1 MPELLMTLSR
11 WSLELISP
19 SADEDFVAD
28 DEIAARDRPSPQP
41 SPRSG
46 EREQEIHRRNFLEL
60 MGTSLAAAGVAGLGG
75 CNRPPA
81 EEIVPY
87 VRAPEDLVVG
97 VPRFFA
103 TSMPMGGYGVGLLV
117 ESHENRPTK
126 VEGNPQ
132 HPASK
137 PPTTSTSPS
146 RFGPTDAFAQASI
159 LDLYDPD
166 RSKAVTHLGEIRSW
180 DAFVGALRQEFAGKE
195 QTLRLRV
202 LTETVT
208 SPTLG
213 RMLVDLTRHFPQARW
228 HVDDPLDPVRAR
240 AGARYAFGQPVEVR
254 YDLSA
259 ADVIV
264 SLDADFLGAGR
275 DQTRMMRDFSQR
287 RVLHAGN
294 RTMNRLYVIESS
306 ITVTGTR
313 ADHRQPIAP
322 AKIESFA
329 IALAEALG
337 VEHGLTSH
345 APAHGVDP
353 AWIRALAEDLKRRRG
368 RTAILVGESQPPLVH
383 ALGLVLNNALGNIEG
398 PATNG
403 EAATHAV
410 TIADPVA
417 IAPPDPKSTLQDLA
431 DDLVDGK
438 VDALFVLGGNPAY
451 SAPADLDFAHRMGF
465 APFRVHFGLYA
476 DETAAQCQWHVN
488 AAHFLESWGDLR
500 AFDGSVSLQ
509 QPLIAPLYNGV
520 SAYQILGL
528 LNGEP
533 EQSAYELIR
542 AHWRR
547 SKPDFDTWWRTT
559 LHDGVDAASASP
571 RKAAPIHDGWRRA
584 PGYLL
589 GNDGPDLQIAY
600 RLDPTLLD
608 GRFGNNAWLQELPKP
623 ITSLTWGNALHM
635 SPNTAVERQ
644 LAPADRPERAD
655 GEVVEITYQGR
666 TLTLPAIVIPGHP
679 DGCVTLHLG
688 HGRTRAGRV
697 GTGIGAD
704 ANKIRRSEAP
714 TFDRGV
720 TLRRLGRNTTL
731 AVTQSHHKMEEVRKL
746 VRTGTVTK
754 LPEIS
759 EEFRVPR
766 KSLSLYP
773 EPVRTGEQWGMV
785 IDLTLCTGC
794 TTCIIACQSE
804 NNIPTVGYDEVTRGR
819 EMHWIRVASYWDGD
833 PKKPETI
840 ETHAEPVACM
850 HCETA
855 PCEVVCPVGATV
867 HSSDGLNDM
876 VYNRCVGT
884 RYCSN
889 NCPYKVRRFNF
900 FQFADF
906 TTESLQPGRN
916 PEVTVRSRG
925 VMEKCTYC
933 VQRIR
938 KGQIAAQRDG
948 REVADGDV
956 VPACQSAC
964 PAGAI
969 VFGNLRDPAASVAK
983 LQDEPTHYGLLADI
997 GTRPRTTYLASIRN
1011 PNPEIAAHAAPAE
1024 HGGRP

>member
-1 MPELLMTLSR
+1 MT
-11 WSLELISP
+11 SLDLISP
-19 SADEDFVAD
+19 VAA
-28 DEIAARDRPSPQP
+28 EAAREP
-41 SPRSG
+41 
-46 EREQEIHRRNFLEL
+46 EHEIHRRSFLEL
-60 MGTSLAAAGVAGLGG
+60 LGTSLAAAGVAGLGG

-87 VRAPEDLVVG
+87 VRTPEDLVVG

-103 TSMPMGGYGVGLLV
+103 TSMPFGGYGVGLLV

-137 PPTTSTSPS
+137 PPRTSTSPG

-180 DAFVGALRQEFAGKE
+180 DGFVAALRQEFVGRE

-208 SPTLG
+208 SPSLG
-213 RMLVDLTRHFPQARW
+213 RMLLDLPRHFPQARW

-275 DQTRMMRDFSQR
+275 DQTRMMRDFSER

-294 RTMNRLYVIESS
+294 NREMNRLYVIESS
-306 ITVTGTR
+306 TTVTGTK

-337 VEHGLTSH
+337 VEHGLTSQ

-353 AWIRALAEDLKRRRG
+353 AWIRALAGDLQRHRG
-368 RTAILVGESQPPLVH
+368 HCVILVGESQPPLVH
-383 ALGLVLNNALGNIEG
+383 ALGLFLNNALGNIG
-398 PATNG
+398 TRMRIVAT
-403 EAATHAV
+403 EAV
-410 TIADPVA
+410 GMPVSIADPVA
-417 IAPPDPKSTLQDLA
+417 VSPPDPKSTLEDLA

-438 VDALFVLGGNPAY
+438 VDALIILGGNPVFT
-451 SAPADLDFAHRMGF
+451 APADLHFAERLAK
-465 APFRVHFGLYA
+465 APFRVHVGLYA

-500 AFDGSVSLQ
+500 AFDGSVSLG

-520 SAYQILGL
+520 GAYEILSL
-528 LNGEP
+528 LNSEP

-547 SKPDFDTWWRTT
+547 SAADFDSWWRTT
-559 LHDGVDAASASP
+559 LHDGVDAESASR
-571 RKAAPIHDGWRRA
+571 RKPARIHDGWRRA

-589 GNDGPDLQIAY
+589 GNEGPDLEIAF
-600 RLDPTLLD
+600 RLDPALLD

-635 SPNTAVERQ
+635 SPNTAVAQQ

-655 GEVVEITYQGR
+655 GELVEITYQGR
-666 TLTLPAIVIPGHP
+666 ALTVPAIVVPGHP

-697 GTGIGAD
+697 GTGIGSD
-704 ANKIRRSEAP
+704 ANQIRRSEAP

-720 TLRRLGRNTTL
+720 ALRRLGRSTTL
-731 AVTQSHHKMEEVRKL
+731 AVTQSHHKMEEKREL
-746 VRTGTVTK
+746 VRTGTVTN
-754 LPEIS
+754 LPTIPD
-759 EEFRVPR
+759 EFRIPR

-773 EPVRTGEQWGMV
+773 ERERTGEQWGMV

-804 NNIPTVGYDEVTRGR
+804 NNIPTVGHEEVTRGR
-819 EMHWIRVASYWDGD
+819 EMHWIRVANYWDGD

-840 ETHAEPVACM
+840 ETHSEPVACM

-938 KGQIAAQRDG
+938 KGQIAAQRDD

-969 VFGNLRDPAASVAK
+969 VFGNLADRRASVAK

-1011 PNPEIAAHAAPAE
+1011 PNPDLEGRAAPGE

>member
-1 MPELLMTLSR
+1 MDSNR
-11 WSLELISP
+11 WSLDLAP
-19 SADEDFVAD
+19 PDAEDATGVLAP
-28 DEIAARDRPSPQP
+28 EP
-41 SPRSG
+41 
-46 EREQEIHRRNFLEL
+46 EQDIHRRRFLEV

-97 VPRFFA
+97 VPRYFA
-103 TSMPMGGYGVGLLV
+103 TSMPFAGYAVGLLV

-126 VEGNPQ
+126 IEGNPQ

-137 PPTTSTSPS
+137 PPRTSTSPT
-146 RFGPTDAFAQASI
+146 RFGPTDAFAQAAI

-166 RSKAVTHLGEIRSW
+166 RSKAVTHLGEIRAW
-180 DAFVGALRQEFAGKE
+180 DAFVAAIRQEFAGRE

-213 RMLVDLTRHFPQARW
+213 PLLRDLTRRFPQARW
-228 HVDDPLDPVRAR
+228 HVHDPLDPVRSKI
-240 AGARYAFGQPVEVR
+240 GARYAFGEPVEVR
-254 YDLSA
+254 YDLAA

-306 ITVTGTR
+306 TTVTGTR
-313 ADHRQPIAP
+313 ADHRRPISP

-337 VEHGLTSH
+337 VEHGLTAH
-345 APAHGVDP
+345 GPAHGVDP
-353 AWIRALAEDLKRRRG
+353 AWIHALAEDLKQHRG
-368 RTAILVGESQPPLVH
+368 RGVILVGESQPPLVH
-383 ALGLVLNNALGNIEG
+383 ALGHVLNLALGNV
-398 PATNG
+398 G
-403 EAATHAV
+403 EPMEARPFPV
-410 TIADPVA
+410 TIAEPVA
-417 IAPPDPKSTLQDLA
+417 VSPPDPKSTLDDLA

-438 VDALFVLGGNPAY
+438 VDALVILGGNPVYTA
-451 SAPADLDFAHRMGF
+451 AADLDFSGRMDH
-465 APFRVHFGLYA
+465 AAFRVHVGLYA
-476 DETAAQCQWHVN
+476 DETAARCHWHVN

-500 AFDGSVSLQ
+500 AFDGTVSMM

-520 SAYQILGL
+520 GPFEILGVL
-528 LNGEP
+528 AGDP
-533 EQSAYELIR
+533 EQSTYDRIR
-542 AHWRR
+542 AHWR
-547 SKPDFDTWWRTT
+547 STVPGNFDTWWPTT
-559 LHDGVDAASASP
+559 LHDGVAAASASQQKSA
-571 RKAAPIHDGWRRA
+571 RIADGWRRA
-584 PGYLL
+584 PGTQL
-589 GNDGPDLQIAY
+589 GNDGRDLEIGF
-600 RLDPTLLD
+600 RLDPSLLD
-608 GRFGNNAWLQELPKP
+608 GRYGNNAWLQELPKP
-623 ITSLTWGNALHM
+623 VTSLTWGNALHM
-635 SPNTAVERQ
+635 SPNTAVEQR
-644 LAPADRPERAD
+644 LAPADRTDRAN
-655 GEVVEITYQGR
+655 GELVEITYQGR
-666 TLTLPAIVIPGHP
+666 TLTLPALVVPGHP

-704 ANKIRRSEAP
+704 ANRIRRSVAP
-714 TFDRGV
+714 TFDTGV
-720 TLRRLGRNTTL
+720 TLHRVGRMAPL
-731 AVTQSHHKMEEVRKL
+731 AITQPHHKMEERREL
-746 VRTGTVTK
+746 VRTGTLGH
-754 LPEIS
+754 LPRIP
-759 EEFRVPR
+759 EEFAIPR
-766 KSLSLYP
+766 KSPSLYP
-773 EPVRTGEQWGMV
+773 EIQRTGEQWGMV

-794 TTCIIACQSE
+794 TTCVIACQSE
-804 NNIPTVGYDEVTRGR
+804 NNIPTVGHDEVIRGR
-819 EMHWIRVASYWDGD
+819 EMHWIRVASYFDGD
-833 PKKPETI
+833 PSKPDTV
-840 ETHAEPVACM
+840 ETHSEPVPCM

-948 REVADGDV
+948 RPVADGDV

-969 VFGNLRDPAASVAK
+969 VFGNLADANASVAK
-983 LQDEPTHYGLLADI
+983 LQSEPTHYGLLADI

-1011 PNPEIAAHAAPAE
+1011 PNPAIARLENHDRP
-1024 HGGRP
+1024 HGENGGHR

>member
-1 MPELLMTLSR
+1 MTRTR
-11 WSLELISP
+11 WSLDLAPPI
-19 SADEDFVAD
+19 AEDQ
-28 DEIAARDRPSPQP
+28 IQ
-41 SPRSG
+41 
-46 EREQEIHRRNFLEL
+46 EQEIHRRRFLEV

-97 VPRFFA
+97 VPRYFA
-103 TSMPMGGYGVGLLV
+103 TSMPFAGYGVGLLV
-117 ESHENRPTK
+117 QSHENRPTK

-132 HPASK
+132 HPAS
-137 PPTTSTSPS
+137 PAPRTSTSPGK
-146 RFGPTDAFAQASI
+146 FGPTDAFAQAAM

-166 RSKAVTHLGEIRSW
+166 RSKAVTHLGEIQAW
-180 DAFVGALRQEFAGKE
+180 DAFVAALHQEFAGRE
-195 QTLRLRV
+195 RTLRLRV

-208 SPTLG
+208 SPTMA
-213 RMLVDLTRHFPQARW
+213 RMLRDLTHRFPQARW
-228 HVDDPLDPVRAR
+228 HVHDPLDPVRAR
-240 AGARYAFGQPVEVR
+240 TGARYAFGEPVEVR
-254 YDLSA
+254 YDLTA

-275 DQTRMMRDFSQR
+275 DQTRLMRDFSSR

-294 RTMNRLYVIESS
+294 RAMSRLYVIESS
-306 ITVTGTR
+306 ATVTGTK
-313 ADHRQPIAP
+313 ADHRQPISP

-337 VEHGLTSH
+337 VAHGLTSRG
-345 APAHGVDP
+345 PAHGIDP
-353 AWIRALAEDLKRRRG
+353 AWVRAVADDLQGHRG
-368 RTAILVGESQPPLVH
+368 HGVILVGESQPPLVH
-383 ALGLVLNNALGNIEG
+383 ALSHVLNQALGSIG
-398 PATNG
+398 PV
-403 EAATHAV
+403 V

-417 IAPPDPKSTLQDLA
+417 AQPPDPKSTLEDLA
-431 DDLVDGK
+431 DDLADDK
-438 VDALFVLGGNPAY
+438 VDAIVILGGNPVYA
-451 SAPADLDFAHRMGF
+451 APTTLHFADRLNNAR
-465 APFRVHFGLYA
+465 FRVHVGLYA
-476 DETAAQCQWHVN
+476 DETAARCHWHVN

-520 SAYQILGL
+520 TSCEILGL
-528 LNGEP
+528 INGEP
-533 EQSAYELIR
+533 ERSAYELVR
-542 AHWRR
+542 SHWR
-547 SKPDFDTWWRTT
+547 SAATGDFDAWWRTT
-559 LHDGVDAASASP
+559 LHDGVDPASASRP
-571 RKAAPIHDGWRRA
+571 REARIHDGWRRA
-584 PGYLL
+584 PGTRL
-589 GNDGPDLQIAY
+589 NDEGHGLEIAF
-600 RLDPTLLD
+600 RLDPALLD
-608 GRFGNNAWLQELPKP
+608 GRYGNNAWLQELPKP
-623 ITSLTWGNALHM
+623 ITSLTWGNALHL
-635 SPNTAVERQ
+635 SPNTAVAQQ
-644 LAPADRPERAD
+644 LAPADRPDRAN
-655 GEVVEITYQGR
+655 GELVEITYQGR
-666 TLTLPAIVIPGHP
+666 TLTVPLLVVPGHA
-679 DGCVTLHLG
+679 DGCLTLHLG

-704 ANKIRRSEAP
+704 ANLLRSSEAP
-714 TFDRGV
+714 TFDTGV
-720 TLRRLGRNTTL
+720 TLRRLGRSTTL
-731 AVTQSHHKMEEVRKL
+731 AVTQHHHRMEEKREL
-746 VRTGTVTK
+746 IRTGTVTK
-754 LPEIS
+754 LPTIPV
-759 EEFRVPR
+759 EFRIPR
-766 KSLSLYP
+766 QSLSLYP
-773 EPVRTGEQWGMV
+773 EIQRTGEQWGMV

-804 NNIPTVGYDEVTRGR
+804 NNIPTVGSEEVTRGR
-819 EMHWIRVASYWDGD
+819 EMHWIRVANYYTGD
-833 PKKPETI
+833 PKKPETVQ
-840 ETHAEPVACM
+840 THSEPVPCM

-906 TTESLQPGRN
+906 ETDSLQAGRN

-938 KGQIAAQRDG
+938 KGQIAAQRDD
-948 REVADGDV
+948 RPVADGDV

-969 VFGNLRDPAASVAK
+969 VFGNLADRQASVAK
-983 LQDEPTHYGLLADI
+983 LQGEPTHYGLLADI

-1011 PNPEIAAHAAPAE
+1011 PNPALEAHAPPPAE